1 MNHAPGEVSKN
12 PYSKIPDK
20 NLKYVI
26 GLEKMRDIMSND
38 KNAPKPN
45 YRITGEQKDY
55 FKTIKDNNPNTID
68 YIDTPKQIQR
78 ETIASRLYTGDNMG
92 NSKYTKKQF
101 YYLVV

>member
-1 MNHAPGEVSKN
+1 MKGLQHPNLSPSERVKEVDSNVYPTLDKFYKENTDVAGMNHAPGEVSKN

-55 FKTIKDNNPNTID
+55 FKNHK
-68 YIDTPKQIQR
+68 R
-78 ETIASRLYTGDNMG
+78 
-92 NSKYTKKQF
+92 
-101 YYLVV
+101 